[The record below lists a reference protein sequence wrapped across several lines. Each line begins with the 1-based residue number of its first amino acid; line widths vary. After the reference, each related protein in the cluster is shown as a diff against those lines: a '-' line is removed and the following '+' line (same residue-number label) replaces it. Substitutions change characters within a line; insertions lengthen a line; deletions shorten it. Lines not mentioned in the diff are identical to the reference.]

1 VQILEGLKVG
11 ERVVVY
17 SQRALSS
24 RSRVKVVEWLE
35 GVSP

>member
-1 VQILEGLKVG
+1 VQILDGIKAD

-17 SQRALSS
+17 SQRALGP
-24 RSRVKVVEWLE
+24 RSRVKVVERLE